1 MRERRGFHAANLMKQ
16 YELLINGQYLPAQ
29 SGEYF
34 SVVNPATGE
43 TVATCAQA
51 GVSDTQAAL
60 QAAHDAFPS
69 WSRTSGRSRSDI
81 MHAAAA
87 IFRSRIS
94 ELSRL
99 LTAEQGKPVK
109 DSNKELQFTADVI
122 DYYAEEA
129 RRNFGLHF
137 EGDGAPT
144 HSFTMRQPIGVVAAI
159 TPWNFPVDLLSWKV
173 GPALAA
179 GCTMVIK
186 PPSEAP
192 LAVSEFIRCFVEA
205 GLPAGVL
212 NLVMGPGR
220 PVGSEMVTNPL
231 SRKIAF
237 TGSTNT
243 GLWIA
248 QEAAKQ
254 LKPVTLELG
263 GSAPFVIFKD
273 ADLDLAV
280 SQALR
285 RAFSHAGQIC
295 ISVNRIFVQE
305 NLSRK
310 FIEKFTAAARA
321 LRVAN
326 GLEVPDADLGPMIS
340 ESGRQTVR
348 EHVSDAIEKGA
359 RVLTGG
365 HEPEGAQFSKGYF
378 YLPTVLVDVTPTM
391 RIMQEETFGPVAPIA
406 TFKTVDEGID
416 MANNSPYGLAAYIF
430 TNDLNTAMYS
440 AERIQ
445 SGGVGI
451 NINDITDIRAPF
463 GGMKQSGMGRE
474 LGQQGLD
481 SYTEWKHVRV
491 LMKKPE

>member
-1 MRERRGFHAANLMKQ
+1 MKN
-16 YELLINGQYLPAQ
+16 YDLLIGGQYMPAR
-29 SGEYF
+29 SGRYF
-34 SVVNPATGE
+34 QVTNPATGDG
-43 TVATCAQA
+43 VGLCAEA
-51 GVSDTQAAL
+51 GVEDTQAAL
-60 QAAHDAFPS
+60 QAAHDAFPA
-69 WSRTSGRSRSDI
+69 WSRTPARTRCEI

-87 IFRSRIS
+87 IFRGRIA

-99 LTAEQGKPVK
+99 LTTEQGKPVK

-129 RRNFGLHF
+129 RRNFGSHF
-137 EGDGAPT
+137 EGDGAST
-144 HSFTMRQPIGVVAAI
+144 HSFTMRQPVGVVAAI

-173 GPALAA
+173 GPALAV

-192 LAVSEFIRCFVEA
+192 LAVWEFVRCFVEA

-237 TGSTNT
+237 TGSTAT

-248 QEAAKQ
+248 QEAARQ

-263 GSAPFVIFKD
+263 GSAPFVVFKD

-285 RAFSHAGQIC
+285 RAFSHTGQIC

-305 NLSRK
+305 EISEP
-310 FIEKFTAAARA
+310 FIEKFTAAASA

-326 GLEVPDADLGPMIS
+326 GLEVPDADMGPMIS

-348 EHVSDAIEKGA
+348 EHVQDAVEKGA

-365 HEPEGAQFSKGYF
+365 HEPEGEQYAKGYF
-378 YLPTVLVDVTPTM
+378 YLPTVLTDVTPDM
-391 RIMQEETFGPVAPIA
+391 RVMREETFGPVAPIA
-406 TFKTVDEGID
+406 AFRTVDEGID
-416 MANNSPYGLAAYIF
+416 MANHSPYGLAAYVF

-440 AERIQ
+440 AARIQ

-481 SYTEWKHVRV
+481 SYTEWKHIRV

>member
-1 MRERRGFHAANLMKQ
+1 MKK
-16 YELLINGQYLPAQ
+16 YDLLINGEYTPAQ
-29 SGEYF
+29 NGGYF
-34 SVVNPATGE
+34 QVINPANGE
-43 TVATCAQA
+43 AVALCAEA
-51 GVSDTQAAL
+51 GVTDTQAAL
-60 QAAHDAFPS
+60 QAAHEAFPV
-69 WSRTSGRSRSDI
+69 WSRTTARMRSEI
-81 MHAAAA
+81 MHKAAA
-87 IFRSRIS
+87 IFRSRLD
-94 ELSRL
+94 ELARL
-99 LTAEQGKPVK
+99 LTAEQGKPVR
-109 DSNKELQFTADVI
+109 DSLKELQFTADVI
-122 DYYAEEA
+122 DYYAEEG
-129 RRNFGLHF
+129 RRNFGMHF

-237 TGSTNT
+237 TGSTAT

-263 GSAPFVIFKD
+263 GSAPFIVFKD
-273 ADLDLAV
+273 ADIDLAV

-305 NLSRK
+305 DVSKEFTDK
-310 FIEKFTAAARA
+310 FVEAARK

-326 GLEVPDADLGPMIS
+326 GLDVPDADMGPMIS

-348 EHVSDAIEKGA
+348 EHVSDAVARGA

-365 HEPEGAQFSKGYF
+365 HEPDGKEFSKGYF
-378 YLPTVLVDVTPTM
+378 YLPTVLTDVTPDM
-391 RIMQEETFGPVAPIA
+391 RVMQEETFGPIAPIA
-406 TFKTVDEGID
+406 RFKSVDEGIE
-416 MANNSPYGLAAYIF
+416 MANNSPYGLAAYVF
-430 TNDLNTAMYS
+430 TNDLNTAMYAS
-440 AERIQ
+440 ERIQ
-445 SGGVGI
+445 SGGIGI

-474 LGQQGLD
+474 LGQQGMD
-481 SYTEWKHVRV
+481 SYMEWKHVRV
-491 LMKKPE
+491 LMKKPV

>member
-1 MRERRGFHAANLMKQ
+1 MKN
-16 YELLINGQYLPAQ
+16 YDLLIGGQYLPAR
-29 SGEYF
+29 SGRYF
-34 SVVNPATGE
+34 QVTNPATGDG
-43 TVATCAQA
+43 VGLCAEA
-51 GVSDTQAAL
+51 GVEDTQAAL
-60 QAAHDAFPS
+60 QAAHDAFPA
-69 WSRTSGRSRSDI
+69 WSRMPARARCEI

-87 IFRSRIS
+87 IFRSRIG

-99 LTAEQGKPVK
+99 LTTEQGKPVR

-129 RRNFGLHF
+129 RRNFGSHF
-137 EGDGAPT
+137 EGDGAST
-144 HSFTMRQPIGVVAAI
+144 HSFTIRQPVGVVAAI

-173 GPALAA
+173 GPALAV

-192 LAVSEFIRCFVEA
+192 LAVWEFIRCFVEA

-212 NLVMGPGR
+212 NLVTGPGR

-237 TGSTNT
+237 TGSTAT

-263 GSAPFVIFKD
+263 GSAPFVVFKD

-285 RAFSHAGQIC
+285 RAFSHTGQIC

-305 NLSRK
+305 EISK
-310 FIEKFTAAARA
+310 PFIEKFTAAASA

-326 GLEVPDADLGPMIS
+326 GLEVPDADMGPMIS

-348 EHVSDAIEKGA
+348 EHVQDAVEKGA

-365 HEPEGAQFSKGYF
+365 HEPEGEQYAKGYF
-378 YLPTVLVDVTPTM
+378 YLPTVLTDVTPDM
-391 RIMQEETFGPVAPIA
+391 RVMKEETFGPVAPIA
-406 TFKTVDEGID
+406 AFRTVDEGID
-416 MANNSPYGLAAYIF
+416 MANHSPYGLAAYVF
-430 TNDLNTAMYS
+430 TNDLNTAMY
-440 AERIQ
+440 AAGRIQ

-481 SYTEWKHVRV
+481 SYTEWKHIRV

>member
-1 MRERRGFHAANLMKQ
+1 MKQ
-16 YELLINGQYLPAQ
+16 YELLINGRYVPAQ
-29 SGEYF
+29 SGETF
-34 SVVNPATGE
+34 TVINPATGE
-43 TVATCAQA
+43 PVAACAQA

-60 QAAHDAFPS
+60 QAAHDAFPA
-69 WSRTSGRSRSDI
+69 WSRTSGRSRSEI
-81 MHAAAA
+81 MHVAAAL
-87 IFRSRIS
+87 FRSRIG

-99 LTAEQGKPVK
+99 LTAEQGKPLK
-109 DSNKELQFTADVI
+109 DSNKELQFSADVI

-129 RRNFGLHF
+129 RRNFGMHF
-137 EGDGAPT
+137 EGDGVPT

-173 GPALAA
+173 GPALAV

-192 LAVSEFIRCFVEA
+192 LAVSEFIRCFIEA
-205 GLPAGVL
+205 GLPSGVL

-237 TGSTNT
+237 TGSTTT

-254 LKPVTLELG
+254 LKPATLELG
-263 GSAPFVIFKD
+263 GSAPFVVFKD

-295 ISVNRIFVQE
+295 ISVNRIFLHE
-305 NLSRK
+305 SISK
-310 FIEKFTAAARA
+310 EFTDKFTAAARK
-321 LRVAN
+321 LKVAN
-326 GLEVPDADLGPMIS
+326 GLEFPDADLGPMIS

-348 EHVSDAIEKGA
+348 EHVSDAVAKGA
-359 RVLTGG
+359 RVLAGG
-365 HEPEGAQFSKGYF
+365 HEPQGVEFSKGYF
-378 YLPTVLVDVTPTM
+378 YLPTVLTNVTPDM
-391 RIMQEETFGPVAPIA
+391 RVMQEETFGPVAPIA

-416 MANNSPYGLAAYIF
+416 MANNSPYGLAAYVF
-430 TNDLNTAMYS
+430 TNDLNTAMYA

-481 SYTEWKHVRV
+481 SYAEWKHVRV

>member
-1 MRERRGFHAANLMKQ
+1 MKK
-16 YELLINGQYLPAQ
+16 YDLLINGQYTAAE
-29 SGEYF
+29 SGQYF
-34 SVVNPATGE
+34 QVINPATGDE
-43 TVATCAQA
+43 VAQCAQA
-51 GVSDTQAAL
+51 GVVDTQAAL
-60 QAAHDAFPS
+60 QAAHDAFPL
-69 WSRTSGRSRSDI
+69 WSHTSARSRSEI
-81 MHAAAA
+81 MHAAAT
-87 IFRSRIS
+87 IFRSRIG

-99 LTAEQGKPVK
+99 LTTEQGKPVK
-109 DSNKELQFTADVI
+109 DSAKELQFTADVI

-129 RRNFGLHF
+129 RRNFGMHF

-144 HSFTMRQPIGVVAAI
+144 HSFTMRQPVGVVAAI

-173 GPALAA
+173 GPALAV

-237 TGSTNT
+237 TGSTAT

-263 GSAPFVIFKD
+263 GSAPFVVFKD

-305 NLSRK
+305 DISRP
-310 FIEKFTAAARA
+310 FIEKFAAAA
-321 LRVAN
+321 NKLRIAN

-348 EHVSDAIEKGA
+348 EHVSDAFAKGA
-359 RVLTGG
+359 VICTGG
-365 HEPEGAQFSKGYF
+365 REPEGAEFAKGYF
-378 YLPTVLVDVTPTM
+378 YLPTVLTNVTPDM
-391 RIMQEETFGPVAPIA
+391 RVMQEETFGPVAPIA

-416 MANNSPYGLAAYIF
+416 MANNSPYGLAAYVF
-430 TNDLNTAMYS
+430 TNDLNTALYS

-481 SYTEWKHVRV
+481 SYTEWKHIRV

>member
-1 MRERRGFHAANLMKQ
+1 MKT
-16 YELLINGQYLPAQ
+16 YDLLIDGTYQPAQ
-29 SGEYF
+29 SGECF
-34 SVVNPATGE
+34 EVVNPASGDI
-43 TVATCAQA
+43 VALCAQA
-51 GVSDTQAAL
+51 GVADTQAAL
-60 QAAHDAFPS
+60 QAAHAAFPA
-69 WSRTSGRSRSDI
+69 WSQTSGRARSEI
-81 MHAAAA
+81 MHKAAA
-87 IFRSRIS
+87 IFRSRID

-99 LTAEQGKPVK
+99 LTSEQGKPVR

-129 RRNFGLHF
+129 RRNFGMHF

-144 HSFTMRQPIGVVAAI
+144 HSFTMRQPVGVVAAI

-173 GPALAA
+173 GPALAV

-192 LAVSEFIRCFVEA
+192 LAASEFIRCFVEA

-212 NLVMGPGR
+212 NLVTGPGR

-237 TGSTNT
+237 TGSTST

-254 LKPVTLELG
+254 LKLVTLELG
-263 GSAPFVIFKD
+263 GSAPFVVFKD

-305 NLSRK
+305 SVSEA
-310 FIEKFTAAARA
+310 FIEKFTAAALK

-348 EHVSDAIEKGA
+348 EHVEDAVSKGA
-359 RVLTGG
+359 RVLAGG
-365 HEPEGAQFSKGYF
+365 HEPEGTEFSKGYF
-378 YLPTVLVDVTPTM
+378 YLPTVLTDVTADM
-391 RIMQEETFGPVAPIA
+391 RVMQEETFGPVAPIA
-406 TFKTVDEGID
+406 TFRTVDEGID
-416 MANNSPYGLAAYIF
+416 MANNSPYGLAAYVF

-445 SGGVGI
+445 SGGIGI

-491 LMKKPE
+491 LMKRPE

>member
-1 MRERRGFHAANLMKQ
+1 
-16 YELLINGQYLPAQ
+16 
-29 SGEYF
+29 
-34 SVVNPATGE
+34 
-43 TVATCAQA
+43 
-51 GVSDTQAAL
+51 
-60 QAAHDAFPS
+60 
-69 WSRTSGRSRSDI
+69 
-81 MHAAAA
+81 
-87 IFRSRIS
+87 
-94 ELSRL
+94 
-99 LTAEQGKPVK
+99 
-109 DSNKELQFTADVI
+109 
-122 DYYAEEA
+122 
-129 RRNFGLHF
+129 
-137 EGDGAPT
+137 
-144 HSFTMRQPIGVVAAI
+144 
-159 TPWNFPVDLLSWKV
+159 
-173 GPALAA
+173 
-179 GCTMVIK
+179 MVIK

-192 LAVSEFIRCFVEA
+192 LAASEFIRCFVEA

-220 PVGSEMVTNPL
+220 TVGAEMVTNPL

-237 TGSTNT
+237 TGSTST

-263 GSAPFVIFKD
+263 GSAPFVVFKD

-305 NLSRK
+305 DISRP
-310 FIEKFTAAARA
+310 FIEKFAAAA
-321 LRVAN
+321 SHLRIAN

-348 EHVSDAIEKGA
+348 EHVNDAVMKGA
-359 RVLTGG
+359 QLLTGG
-365 HEPEGAQFSKGYF
+365 HEPEGEQFSKGYF
-378 YLPTVLVDVTPTM
+378 YLPTVLTEVTPDM
-391 RIMQEETFGPVAPIA
+391 RVMQEETFGPVAPIA
-406 TFKTVDEGID
+406 TFSTVDEGID
-416 MANNSPYGLAAYIF
+416 MANNSPYGLAAYVF
-430 TNDLNTAMYS
+430 TNDLNTALYS

-451 NINDITDIRAPF
+451 NINDITDIRGPF

-491 LMKKPE
+491 LMKKPA